1 MRRYAMISLAL
12 MGMLLAASAAWAQVD
27 VDLAFSPDA
36 VAPGDEVT
44 VFFSIANL
52 GDEAVIADVALDITF
67 GDQTFPT
74 LLGKMPLPA
83 GYECSKE
90 MTFVVPPLPYSGD
103 LTVTV
108 TVTAGEFTDSAT
120 DTITILEGEMG
131 AGSEGVQEIGRQL
144 LDGMGANAAVPAEA
158 QSMGQLKSNFQ

>member
-1 MRRYAMISLAL
+1 MISLAL

-52 GDEAVIADVALDITF
+52 GDEAVLADVQVDITF
-67 GDQTFPT
+67 GDMTLPT

-83 GYECSKE
+83 GYENSQE

-108 TVTAGEFTDSAT
+108 TVTAGQFSDTAT
-120 DTITILEGEMG
+120 DTITILPGTLSVG
-131 AGSEGVQEIGRQL
+131 NQGVQEFGRQL
-144 LDGMGANAAVPAEA
+144 LDGMGANATVPAEA
-158 QSMGQLKSNFQ
+158 QSIGQLKSSFR